1 MLEVKEVSLAYAQ
14 PVLNAVSFRVNAG
27 EVIGIVGCSGAGKT
41 SLLKIIAG
49 LKDADAGTV
58 TFLGKKIV
66 GPKAK
71 LVPGYEDVQL
81 VNQDFGLDIY
91 HTVEENIR
99 EKMLHLP
106 RTMQVSFVEE
116 LLDLVELTAVRMQQA
131 IVLSGGE
138 QQRLSIAR
146 ALACEPKLL
155 LLDEPFVH
163 LDARLRLKITQYLL
177 RLKEVRQMALIL
189 VSHNGEEMLSLAD
202 TVIYLKKGK
211 IRRKATPK
219 AMYYA
224 YKSKEEG
231 ELFGWVNACQL
242 NGKTVYFRPDEFVVA
257 TAESAELRLKFDNA
271 LFCGGFYLNNFRSE
285 DGKIVVLLDQ
295 DTLKDVEGINIRKK
309 NKKAKLE

>member
-1 MLEVKEVSLAYAQ
+1 MLELSDVSLAYAQ

-27 EVIGIVGCSGAGKT
+27 EVLGIAGCSGAGKT

-71 LVPGYEDVQL
+71 LVPGYEDIQL
-81 VNQDFGLDIY
+81 VNQDFGLDLY

-106 RTMQVSFVEE
+106 KTAQVSFVEE
-116 LLDLVELTAVRMQQA
+116 LLNLVELEAVRNQQA

-163 LDARLRLKITQYLL
+163 LDARLRLKITQYLF

-202 TVIYLKKGK
+202 TVIYLKKGT
-211 IRRKATPK
+211 IRRKAAPK
-219 AMYYA
+219 EMYYA

-231 ELFGWVNACQL
+231 ELFGWVNACRI
-242 NGKTVYFRPDEFVVA
+242 NGKMIYFRPDEFVA
-257 TAESAELRLKFDNA
+257 DAAESAEVRLKFENA

-295 DTLKDVEGINIRKK
+295 ETLKKGEGINVRKK